1 MKAFNRLLFSV
12 FILLPCLILGY
23 QNCSELT
30 PNDLASNT
38 QDGDTSA
45 AKTSSELPVFLN
57 DLSLLGYSQPS
68 SCSPDSISALKL
80 YSEDTN
86 ICTEANDSCEA
97 YYLIQNGYTEDQTGA
112 CNNVVHPEDESFL
125 ESMKSSTASSEG
137 FSAKTGQMCTMQFA
151 QMISFKTRT
160 CASAGNG
167 CEISFLSAQG
177 YVQDKFGICN

>member
-30 PNDLASNT
+30 PNDLASNS
-38 QDGDTSA
+38 QNGKVSSA
-45 AKTSSELPVFLN
+45 NTSSESPVFLN
-57 DLSLLGYSQPS
+57 DLSLLGYSKPS
-68 SCSPDSISALKL
+68 SCSADSISPLKL
-80 YSEDTN
+80 FSELTN

-97 YYLIQNGYTEDQTGA
+97 YYLIQEGYTEDQTGA
-112 CNNVVHPEDESFL
+112 CSSVAHPEDNEFL
-125 ESMKSSTASSEG
+125 ESIENTTASSVG
-137 FSAKTGQMCTMQFA
+137 FSAKAGQMCTMQFA
-151 QMISFKTRT
+151 QMISFKDRT

-167 CEISFLSAQG
+167 CEISFLSTQG